1 MTTDSLSRPGGPATT
16 LSRPTGRAGLYRARR
31 VAGRVAI
38 YALLLIG
45 SVVTL
50 LPFVWLVRSS
60 LMGPAQ
66 IFSFPIEWRP
76 DPVRWDNYP
85 EALTAVPFGRYFF
98 NTMRIEFL
106 VLAGT
111 IVTSTISAFAFA
123 RLRWRGRNLV
133 FGILLSGLMLP
144 YAATLIPTFILWQQ
158 LGGLNTIA
166 PLVVPA
172 WFGGGIFNIFLLRQF
187 FMTIPRDLD
196 EAAYIDGATPL
207 GVLVKIILPLSK
219 PALIVVSIFTFIAV
233 WNDFLGPLIYLGDES
248 QYTLAIGLRS
258 FSSAYT
264 AQWDLLMAASTAVV
278 LPIVVLFFLAQR
290 YFVEGITL
298 TGIKG

>member
-1 MTTDSLSRPGGPATT
+1 MTSSSLRDASWQVD
-16 LSRPTGRAGLYRARR
+16 GRGHRRHRARQFLGK
-31 VAGRVAI
+31 VGV
-38 YALLLIG
+38 YGLLLLG
-45 SVVTL
+45 SVMTL
-50 LPFVWLVRSS
+50 LPFVWLIRSS
-60 LMGPAQ
+60 LMGPGQ
-66 IFSFPIEWRP
+66 IFSLPIEWRP
-76 DPVRWDNYP
+76 SPIRWENYP
-85 EALTAVPFGRYFF
+85 DALTAVPFDRYFF
-98 NTMRIEFL
+98 NTMRIEVL
-106 VLAGT
+106 VIAGT
-111 IVTSTISAFAFA
+111 LITSTMSAFAFA

-158 LGGLNTIA
+158 LGGLGTIA

-196 EAAYIDGATPL
+196 EAAYLDGATPFE
-207 GVLVKIILPLSK
+207 VLIRIILPLSK
-219 PALIVVSIFTFIAV
+219 PALIVVSIFTFISV

-248 QYTLAIGLRS
+248 QYTLAIGLRV

>member
-1 MTTDSLSRPGGPATT
+1 M
-16 LSRPTGRAGLYRARR
+16 
-31 VAGRVAI
+31 
-38 YALLLIG
+38 LLLG

-50 LPFVWLVRSS
+50 LPFVWLIRSS

-66 IFSFPIEWRP
+66 IFSFPIEWIP
-76 DPVRWDNYP
+76 NPVRWENYP
-85 EALTAVPFGRYFF
+85 DALTAVPFDRYLF
-98 NTMRIEFL
+98 NTMRIEVL
-106 VLAGT
+106 VIAGT
-111 IVTSTISAFAFA
+111 LVTSTVSAFAFA

-144 YAATLIPTFILWQQ
+144 YAATLIPTFILWQK
-158 LGGLNTIA
+158 LGGLGTIA

-207 GVLVKIILPLSK
+207 GVLIRIILPLSK
-219 PALIVVSIFTFIAV
+219 PALIVVSIFTFISV
-233 WNDFLGPLIYLGDES
+233 WNDFLGPLIYLGNES
-248 QYTLAIGLRS
+248 QYTLAIGLRA

-264 AQWDLLMAASTAVV
+264 AQWDQLMAASTAVV
-278 LPIVVLFFLAQR
+278 IPIVVLFFLAQR
-290 YFVEGITL
+290 YFVEGIAL